1 MDFSST
7 ESFLSQ
13 LEEAA
18 VSAVV
23 APVPIKE
30 EPIIEPKI
38 DVVEVDQFM
47 EQLTTASFIT
57 QLEQAVVKKKEIKS
71 IVVKEDID
79 IEILDDT
86 VLGVMDELQSLFEV
100 DLKGKDSEVEE

>member
-13 LEEAA
+13 LVEAA

-23 APVPIKE
+23 KPVPIKE
-30 EPIIEPKI
+30 EPVITPIVKEEKNVEPKI
-38 DVVEVDQFM
+38 DIVEVDQFM

-57 QLEQAVVKKKEIKS
+57 QLEQAVVTKKEIKS
-71 IVVKEDID
+71 IFWRISNHSCK
-79 IEILDDT
+79 
-86 VLGVMDELQSLFEV
+86 
-100 DLKGKDSEVEE
+100 

>member
-18 VSAVV
+18 VTAVV
-23 APVPIKE
+23 KPVPVKE
-30 EPIIEPKI
+30 EPVIEPKI

-57 QLEQAVVKKKEIKS
+57 QLEQAVTTKKEIKS
-71 IVVKEDID
+71 ECESWLSDLGFSVKKTT
-79 IEILDDT
+79 ILNNT
-86 VLGVMDELQSLFEV
+86 
-100 DLKGKDSEVEE
+100 